1 VPRIIPAVALATLCC
16 SVADAAP
23 RQKPKDLSM
32 NLAFVLLSRP
42 VMPKE
47 QDVVKAFARFVAKGE
62 SLKAEGTKSDTKSDG
77 KSTVTTFGLGPHGS
91 AFVALMPIAVP
102 NGEADEVAGNSLS
115 ALGMGWK
122 LPPHHAHLVV
132 SLTAPAT
139 EKPLEALQRFT
150 SLVAAVTQAAP
161 AVGVYWGDAHVT
173 HDPKFFVETAAQPGV
188 MPRITLWNGISVAKD
203 GAARVSLLSLGMKQ
217 LGLPD
222 LLLTAPRAK
231 LGLAVESMFD
241 LLSYLVDVGKPLP
254 EGDTVGPTEHD
265 KWKVHY
271 VPSPTEPGEQVWRI
285 ELP

>member
-1 VPRIIPAVALATLCC
+1 MPRIVSVVAL
-16 SVADAAP
+16 VALGCGVAAAAP
-23 RQKPKDLSM
+23 TQKKDRSM
-32 NLAFVLLSRP
+32 NLAFVLLSKP
-42 VMPKE
+42 LMPKE
-47 QDVVKAFARFVAKGE
+47 QDVVKAFARFAGKGE
-62 SLKAEGTKSDTKSDG
+62 SLQSKGTKSDG
-77 KSTVTTFGLGPHGS
+77 KAEVTTFDLGRHGS

-115 ALGMGWK
+115 AMGMGWK

-132 SLTAPAT
+132 SLGAPAT
-139 EKPLEALQRFT
+139 EKPLEVLQRFT

-188 MPRITLWNGISVAKD
+188 MPRITLWNGISVAQD

-254 EGDTVGPTEHD
+254 EGDTVGPTAHD

-271 VPSPTEPGEQVWRI
+271 VPSPTEPGQQVWRI